1 MILIKNKPQVL
12 HLSLFLRKISFQE
25 TENNPNKEQVSA
37 FVDNNFDPLPND
49 DNPQGS
55 EFEDWDPSD
64 WNEDIPLFNL
74 ITVNTKYFLNKII
87 LSYFFLFLQYLPN
100 AH

>member
-1 MILIKNKPQVL
+1 MILRKNKPKDL
-12 HLSLFLRKISFQE
+12 HLSKVSRCTFKSHFLRKISFQE
-25 TENNPNKEQVSA
+25 TENNPNKEQVTV

-74 ITVNTKYFLNKII
+74 ITVNIT
-87 LSYFFLFLQYLPN
+87 
-100 AH
+100 

>member
-1 MILIKNKPQVL
+1 M
-12 HLSLFLRKISFQE
+12 
-25 TENNPNKEQVSA
+25 
-37 FVDNNFDPLPND
+37 FVDNNFDSLPND

-74 ITVNTKYFLNKII
+74 ITVNI
-87 LSYFFLFLQYLPN
+87 S
-100 AH
+100 